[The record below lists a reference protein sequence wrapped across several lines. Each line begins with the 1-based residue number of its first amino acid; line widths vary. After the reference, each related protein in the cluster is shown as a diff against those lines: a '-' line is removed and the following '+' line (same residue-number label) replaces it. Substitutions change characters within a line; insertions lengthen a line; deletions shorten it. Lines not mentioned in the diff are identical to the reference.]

1 MKMKTGY
8 EKELNKVCLH
18 IDLPQGYEE
27 DYQIHMLTENNIPGL
42 LDITGCGIDQKS
54 RYSYVVTGMIS
65 MKTMFETAPIKKDD
79 MILFVNRLMEVVK
92 SLRRYMLSPDS
103 LLLYP
108 EFMFFGSGTWHFCYL
123 PARKKPLCEAF
134 HIITEYFVKKLDY
147 EETEGILLAYEIHK
161 ATLQENYDLEKIM
174 DEYREHEEKRRGEE
188 RNEMIEETGGIP
200 DDHLFSLEE
209 EEYVQTPDVETIREI
224 GGHWKPWKKA
234 ADKLKKGRW
243 GNWRDL
249 ILETDGQQDN
259 DPL

>member
-18 IDLPQGYEE
+18 IDLPQVYEE
-27 DYQIHMLTENNIPGL
+27 DYQIHMLKENEIPGL

-65 MKTMFETAPIKKDD
+65 MKTMFEAAPIKQED

-92 SLRRYMLSPDS
+92 SLRRYMLSPDG
-103 LLLYP
+103 LMLYP
-108 EFMFFGSGTWHFCYL
+108 EFMFFGGDTWHFCYL
-123 PARKKPLCEAF
+123 PSRKKPLCEAF
-134 HIITEYFVKKLDY
+134 HVITEYFVKKLDY

-161 ATLQENYDLEKIM
+161 ATLQENYDLEKII
-174 DEYREHEEKRRGEE
+174 DEYREHEEKRREGEGIRMTE
-188 RNEMIEETGGIP
+188 GNGNMPEEN
-200 DDHLFSLEE
+200 LFSLEE

-224 GGHWKPWKKA
+224 GGHWKPWKRA

-243 GNWRDL
+243 GNWKDL
-249 ILETDGQQDN
+249 ILETDGQQDEE
-259 DPL
+259 PL